1 MKGSCSRLTCV
12 KLRIGYITFP
22 VNARRR
28 FNVVRRRINIETTS
42 SVYKDSL
49 NSFYNNT
56 FVVKPISR
64 FSFMKNSRLNNNR
77 LCRPVGTIFI
87 LEWGGGVVGGGGRL
101 LDEKNFLKM
110 PATTGH
116 WRSKF

>member
-1 MKGSCSRLTCV
+1 
-12 KLRIGYITFP
+12 
-22 VNARRR
+22 
-28 FNVVRRRINIETTS
+28 
-42 SVYKDSL
+42 
-49 NSFYNNT
+49 
-56 FVVKPISR
+56 
-64 FSFMKNSRLNNNR
+64 MKNSRLNNNR

-87 LEWGGGVVGGGGRL
+87 LEWGGGVVGGGGGRL